1 MLDLLHLAFTIMV
14 ALQAKAHPLPASIAN
29 RAVPPFQNSTS
40 TSAGNAKQLLISFQ
54 NNIGPANAYI
64 TGTDSAN
71 RLAFAQRDGNLYVP
85 SVQGPTSSNV
95 GIDITIPLAS
105 SSSNLT
111 SRDTKT
117 TDLTLNGY
125 LSGARIWLAA
135 NGELEL
141 NTVPGA
147 DGPSLVEPSVANAED
162 PSAHTNWGFVE
173 FTTDPEEGLTAD
185 ISYVDFVGLPLGIK
199 LESATGNVTQAA
211 LGVTANAVPSICTD
225 LQNRAAID
233 GQPWDKLCVVDNS
246 TGSIIRV
253 IAPQD
258 YMSQNSSAFQGYFEG
273 YANEVWQ
280 KYATTPLTIDTQ
292 SASGTVNC
300 TVANNQLSC
309 DGDNRPYSQP
319 SSGDVFGCASG
330 PFTILDT
337 DNDIHRAV
345 VPRLCAAF
353 NRATLL
359 LEGGNFQPFANESG
373 YYSTS
378 PTNFYSA
385 IVHQHEID
393 GVGYAF
399 AYDDVT
405 PNGGSGSAGLVM
417 DSQPIKLTVI
427 VGGIDQS

>member
-1 MLDLLHLAFTIMV
+1 MFDLLHLAFTIMV
-14 ALQAKAHPLPASIAN
+14 ALQAKARPLPESTTHLS
-29 RAVPPFQNSTS
+29 VPPYQNSTS
-40 TSAGNAKQLLISFQ
+40 TSVGSAQQLHISFQ

-64 TGTDSAN
+64 TGTDIGN
-71 RLAFAQRDGNLYVP
+71 HLAFAQRNGNLYIPPVA
-85 SVQGPTSSNV
+85 STSSSKV

-111 SRDTKT
+111 SRDIQT

-125 LSGARIWLAA
+125 LSGARIWFAA
-135 NGELEL
+135 NGELEFS
-141 NTVPGA
+141 TVPGA

-173 FTTDPEEGLTAD
+173 FSTDPEEGLFAD

-211 LGVTANAVPSICTD
+211 LGVAAGAVPSICTD
-225 LQNRAAID
+225 LQNQAAKD
-233 GQPWDKLCVVDNS
+233 GQPWDKLCVVNNS
-246 TGSIIRV
+246 TGSIVRV

-258 YMSQNSSAFQGYFEG
+258 YMSQNSSAFEGYFEG

-300 TVANNQLSC
+300 TVTNNQLTC

-330 PFTILDT
+330 PFSILDT
-337 DNDIHRAV
+337 DNDIHQAV

-359 LEGGNFQPFANESG
+359 LEGGNLQPFANESA

-399 AYDDVT
+399 PYDDVT
-405 PNGGSGSAGLVM
+405 PTGGSGSAGLVM
-417 DSQPIKLTVI
+417 DSQPVKLTII
-427 VGGIDQS
+427 VGGVAES